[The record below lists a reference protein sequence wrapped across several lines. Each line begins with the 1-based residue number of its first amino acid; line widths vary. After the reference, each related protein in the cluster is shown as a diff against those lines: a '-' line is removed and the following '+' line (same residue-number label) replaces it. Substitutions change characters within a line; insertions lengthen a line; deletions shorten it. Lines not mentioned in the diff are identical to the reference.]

1 MDIENSHVTD
11 TLTLTSHLTDYQRVS
26 GPSFFACKTW
36 ETMYSIMEK
45 RWNPVREFPP
55 VGSPSV
61 LKGGHSTSQLVHLV
75 IAEKSPKWDIP
86 YVFVTF
92 VVTCR
97 NHCQLW
103 WTSSAPICRLFHES
117 EAGCRRFAWSLRSPL
132 PKKVAIM
139 VIWRSGSYLGAK
151 NNHEFGWL
159 MLRLIYTVYTW
170 HTQDTHKYQF
180 LCGWA
185 FLWLDWVL
193 SQQLRMHESISAKK
207 TACNNWNRV
216 SKPVGPLG
224 SVGLISGDPGKN
236 FPTTRFQV
244 MQERT
249 GIETLTFSHGAQAAY
264 VITECNSCNLLTSSA
279 NKLQILPKHPEK
291 KENGFQTPKKRIS
304 NPAVPTSTGCA
315 ETARPGFPHFWR
327 PGTGRWPEN
336 VENCW

>member
-1 MDIENSHVTD
+1 MAIFNSYVKLPEGRWPGLWTLGKSSRNGHRKQPCDWHSDTD
-11 TLTLTSHLTDYQRVS
+11 KPHGLITRGCLDRLFLLAKLGKPCIQSW
-26 GPSFFACKTW
+26 K
-36 ETMYSIMEK
+36 K
-45 RWNPVREFPP
+45 RCNPVREFPP

-75 IAEKSPKWDIP
+75 ITEKSPKWDIP

-207 TACNNWNRV
+207 KLPV
-216 SKPVGPLG
+216 IIGIVFSKPVGA
-224 SVGLISGDPGKN
+224 VGLSG
-236 FPTTRFQV
+236 
-244 MQERT
+244 
-249 GIETLTFSHGAQAAY
+249 AY
-264 VITECNSCNLLTSSA
+264 
-279 NKLQILPKHPEK
+279 
-291 KENGFQTPKKRIS
+291 
-304 NPAVPTSTGCA
+304 
-315 ETARPGFPHFWR
+315 FWR
-327 PGTGRWPEN
+327 SRQKFPDNQVSSHAGTHRHRDPNIFSWGTSCLCDHWMQLMQPIDFIS
-336 VENCW
+336 